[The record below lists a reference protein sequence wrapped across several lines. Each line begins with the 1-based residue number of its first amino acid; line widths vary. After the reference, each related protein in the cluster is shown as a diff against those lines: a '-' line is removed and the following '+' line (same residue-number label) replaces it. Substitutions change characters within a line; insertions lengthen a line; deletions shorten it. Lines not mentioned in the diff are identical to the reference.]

1 MIKLFGRLLAFAG
14 EQRRSLILSFVF
26 TVFNAMFETLPLMA
40 ILVVL
45 IEVLDGLAGRP
56 IFAATAWVSL
66 SIMVVSLTGQIVLAN
81 CSSLRRTIGSF
92 DMCSQKRL
100 EIGERLKRTYMG
112 FFDEREVG
120 AIAAAATTTL
130 EDIETK
136 AVSVLEIVAGGF
148 IQAVVITA
156 WLLAYEWRLGLVSI
170 VGLICA
176 LLLYSLSQKV
186 GDSYSPRR
194 QAAQANLVSAVLEH
208 VQGMAVVK
216 AFGLGTRTARKVDAA
231 IDESTAANVS
241 LERAFTSV
249 AAAYQSV
256 FKLVRAA
263 FLVIAPY
270 LLLIGDIAPEKC
282 LMLLVASFMVYSAV
296 EVAGSVTSIARA
308 IDASLDR
315 VDEVMDMP
323 RIDEDGADI
332 KLDRF
337 DIELV
342 GVSFS
347 YGDDAVVIDDVSLA
361 VPEKTTCAIVGPSGS
376 GKTTLCNL
384 IARFWDVRKGR
395 IAVGGVDVRDIT
407 CDSLLTNFSIVFQ
420 NVYLF
425 NDTIENNIRIGR
437 RDATDE
443 DVREAA
449 RRACCHEFISALPD
463 GYQTMVGEG
472 GSSLSGGER
481 QRISIARALLKDAP
495 IVILDEATA
504 SVDPENERELQKAIA
519 ELTRGKTLLMIAH
532 HLATVRDA
540 DQIVVLDK
548 GRIVQ
553 RGTHAELMGQG
564 GLYRQLV
571 SIRQQ
576 ASGWAIRREAAG

>member
-1 MIKLFGRLLAFAG
+1 VSKHSVHVPVFKTEHVVRQYIDCFRTKRFWVFAFMMILAGGSEGAFTFWSASYIQVHFAALPRMGGIGTACFAG
-14 EQRRSLILSFVF
+14 GMLI
-26 TVFNAMFETLPLMA
+26 M
-40 ILVVL
+40 
-45 IEVLDGLAGRP
+45 R
-56 IFAATAWVSL
+56 FAS
-66 SIMVVSLTGQIVLAN
+66 G
-81 CSSLRRTIGSF
+81 
-92 DMCSQKRL
+92 
-100 EIGERLKRTYMG
+100 
-112 FFDEREVG
+112 
-120 AIAAAATTTL
+120 
-130 EDIETK
+130 
-136 AVSVLEIVAGGF
+136 
-148 IQAVVITA
+148 
-156 WLLAYEWRLGLVSI
+156 
-170 VGLICA
+170 
-176 LLLYSLSQKV
+176 
-186 GDSYSPRR
+186 
-194 QAAQANLVSAVLEH
+194 
-208 VQGMAVVK
+208 
-216 AFGLGTRTARKVDAA
+216 
-231 IDESTAANVS
+231 
-241 LERAFTSV
+241 
-249 AAAYQSV
+249 
-256 FKLVRAA
+256 
-263 FLVIAPY
+263 
-270 LLLIGDIAPEKC
+270 
-282 LMLLVASFMVYSAV
+282 LLVAQDKLR
-296 EVAGSVTSIARA
+296 RA
-308 IDASLDR
+308 I
-315 VDEVMDMP
+315 
-323 RIDEDGADI
+323 
-332 KLDRF
+332 F
-337 DIELV
+337 
-342 GVSFS
+342 FS
-347 YGDDAVVIDDVSLA
+347 AAGGIAVSLA

-384 IARFWDVRKGR
+384 IARFWDVREGG

-443 DVREAA
+443 GVREAA

-576 ASGWAIRREAAG
+576 ASGWAIRREATG